1 MQRLALVSA
10 FLALAIAAGLA
21 GPAGGR
27 SLADPAAELFVF
39 PFDNTPGA
47 AAETDV
53 DLSLPDS
60 SSLAIATVTDYLP
73 AGYTVG
79 LSSPPGTAIGD
90 ATIFVS
96 GRLDPISAGLFTAD
110 PAPFTTDTTAQACA
124 PGAHAGVWT
133 AALTVSGVALPL
145 TIFVDPT
152 TADETQRGAYKLVYC
167 LPAPGVTRIVDVDLD
182 LRNVLT
188 NAAAGGLLTWRA
200 LVTPYQPGTGTPLP
214 AGVFE
219 VRSIVA
225 LPQLLSFRPLFAAK
239 TNVLTLNG
247 RLVSAG
253 TPRSGV
259 NIHFAVATRGDLSDA
274 RDLGVIQTKAD
285 GRYVFK
291 KTVARKR
298 TVQKL
303 ILIAFVNFY
312 VGDCADPPLLPG
324 GCAEQSI
331 APPPTHFG
339 TLTIPKLAPKPK
351 KH

>member
-1 MQRLALVSA
+1 MRLAVALLA
-10 FLALAIAAGLA
+10 ALALA

-27 SLADPAAELFVF
+27 STADPPAELFVF
-39 PFDNTPGA
+39 PFDNAPGA

-79 LSSPPGTAIGD
+79 LSSPPGTAIGN
-90 ATIFVS
+90 ATIFVD
-96 GRLDPISAGLFTAD
+96 GRLDPISGGLFTAD
-110 PAPFTTDTTAQACA
+110 PTPFATDATAQACA

-152 TADETQRGAYKLVYC
+152 TGDETGRGAYKLVYC
-167 LPAPGVTRIVDVDLD
+167 LPAPGDTRIVDVDLD
-182 LRNVLT
+182 LQNVLT

-200 LVTPYQPGTGTPLP
+200 LVTPYQPGTATQSPT
-214 AGVFE
+214 GVFE

-225 LPQLLSFRPLFAAK
+225 LPQLLSFRPVFAAK
-239 TNVLTLNG
+239 TSVITLNG

-253 TPRSGV
+253 APRSGI
-259 NIHFAVATRGDLSDA
+259 NIHFAVATKGDLSDA
-274 RDLGVIQTKAD
+274 RDLGVVQTQAD

-291 KTVARKR
+291 KKVARKKTAQR
-298 TVQKL
+298 L

-331 APPPTHFG
+331 APPPAHFAS
-339 TLTIPKLAPKPK
+339 LAIPNLATKPK

>member
-1 MQRLALVSA
+1 MRLAVALLA
-10 FLALAIAAGLA
+10 ALALA

-27 SLADPAAELFVF
+27 STADPPAELFVF
-39 PFDNTPGA
+39 PFDTTPGA

-60 SSLAIATVTDYLP
+60 SSLAIAAVTEYVP
-73 AGYTVG
+73 AGYTVALG
-79 LSSPPGTAIGD
+79 SPPGAAIGN
-90 ATIFVS
+90 ATVFVS
-96 GRLDPISAGLFTAD
+96 GRINPASAGLFTAD
-110 PAPFTTDTTAQACA
+110 PASYANDSCA
-124 PGAHAGVWT
+124 PGVHAGVWT
-133 AALTVSGVALPL
+133 AALDTSPL
-145 TIFVDPT
+145 TIFVDAT
-152 TADETQRGAYKLVYC
+152 SGDETARGAYKLVYC
-167 LPAPGVTRIVDVDLD
+167 LPAPGARIVDVDLD
-182 LRNVLT
+182 LQSVLT

-225 LPQLLSFRPLFAAK
+225 LPQILSFRPAFAAK

-253 TPRSGV
+253 TPRSGI
-259 NIHFAVATRGDLSDA
+259 NIHFAVATKGDLSDA

-291 KTVARKR
+291 KKVARKKAP
-298 TVQKL
+298 QKL

-312 VGDCADPPLLPG
+312 VGDCADPPLLTG

-331 APPPTHFG
+331 APPPAHFVS
-339 TLTIPKLAPKPK
+339 LTIPKQQPKPK
-351 KH
+351 KR